1 MGDEQTKPVSVKA
14 SQVDESAS
22 FNESELEDI
31 MSEIESLESEFGEA
45 PLEEAATEAIEDVSL
60 TSEVVSPSAKSVPD
74 VSVEDELSDALG
86 IGTTPTPVVALEITH
101 EDISKTSLQKAIDNE
116 VDSLLESHKA
126 EELPVSSNVVPISE
140 PVAPVTVTEHQSI
153 KTEKEIVMKGDN
165 QVTLKVAG
173 EMSLDLMFDISG
185 EKVHLYVKESEGLC
199 IELGSGAKF
208 VVPIKSM
215 PLQKAG

>member
-1 MGDEQTKPVSVKA
+1 MGDEQTKPVSVQT

-31 MSEIESLESEFGEA
+31 MSEIESLESEFGES
-45 PLEEAATEAIEDVSL
+45 PVEEAITEVEDEVSL
-60 TSEVVSPSAKSVPD
+60 ASEEISSGKKSEPEASA
-74 VSVEDELSDALG
+74 EDELSDALG
-86 IGTTPTPVVALEITH
+86 IGANSEPVAALEITH

-116 VDSLLESHKA
+116 VDSLLESHKV
-126 EELPVSSNVVPISE
+126 EEAPVRSNVVQLSE
-140 PVAPVTVTEHQSI
+140 PVTPVAVTEHHTN
-153 KTEKEIVMKGDN
+153 KREKETAMKGDN

-215 PLQKAG
+215 PLQKVG